1 MSATDAVEKFSDE
14 WLIFEG
20 VKSFCEGFIKGLEL
34 PPRQTISEWA
44 DANRILSSEGSS
56 EPGQWNTARAE
67 YQRGIMDAIS
77 DINCTEVTIV
87 ASAQVGKTEI
97 INNTVGYY
105 IDKDPC
111 PILLLNPTKEVAESW
126 SNDRL
131 KPMLRDTPCLQGKV
145 SESKDSGNT
154 VLHKSFPGGHITMVG
169 ANSASGLASR
179 PIRVVLLDE
188 IDRYP
193 LSAGKEGDPIK
204 LAIKRT
210 TTFWNKK
217 IVKCSTPTIAGVSKI
232 DASFRLSDMRFF
244 MVPCPHCGKFQK
256 LEWANVRWET
266 IEDGDGKK
274 VAQNTVYVCPHC
286 GCCWDDVER
295 WHAISLG
302 HWEATKPFRGHAGFC
317 LWEGYS
323 SWVKLEDIAQN
334 FLDAKDDPEALKTF
348 INTSLG
354 QVWED
359 KGERVDETK
368 LINRREDYTGAPPE
382 VVVITA
388 GVDVQ
393 DDRLEVERIGW
404 TVNNQSYGL
413 GKVVLLG
420 DPGAPRI
427 WEELDELLQTPIP
440 HALTGEMEIS
450 ACCVDS
456 GYLTQ
461 VVGKFCQE
469 RWNRRVWAIKG
480 MPGEGR
486 PIMKRAPG
494 RIKKLNLEFFLVGT
508 DTVKDVV
515 YSRLKIE
522 DPAAPGFCHFNLSY
536 DENHFMQLTAE
547 EAKTSYVKGRKLRHY
562 ALRPGRKRNE
572 ALDIFGYSLA
582 ALEGLKLSGLNLRRR
597 WEKMLARQEYAEKVR
612 EMVMKDPAIDPE
624 SLPKP
629 QILRPK
635 KRRRVVGRFA

>member
-1 MSATDAVEKFSDE
+1 MSVTDVAEKYSDE
-14 WLIFEG
+14 WLILEG
-20 VKSFCEGFIKGLEL
+20 VRTFCEGFLKGLEL

-44 DANRILSSEGSS
+44 DANRKLSSESS
-56 EPGQWNTARAE
+56 AEPGDWNTSRAE

-77 DINCTEVTIV
+77 DINCVEITIV
-87 ASAQVGKTEI
+87 ASSQVGKTEM
-97 INNTVGYY
+97 INNAVGYY

-111 PILLLNPTKEVAESW
+111 PILLLQPNIDVAKSW
-126 SNDRL
+126 STDRL
-131 KPMLRDTPCLQGKV
+131 SPMLRDTPCLQGKV

-154 VLHKSFPGGHITMVG
+154 VLHKSFPGGHITMAG
-169 ANSASGLASR
+169 ANSAASLASR

-193 LSAGKEGDPIK
+193 LSAGKEGDPVK
-204 LAIKRT
+204 LAVKRT
-210 TTFWNKK
+210 TTFWNRK
-217 IVKCSTPTIAGVSKI
+217 IVKCSTPTIAGMSKI
-232 DASFRLSDMRFF
+232 DLSFKQSDMRFF
-244 MVPCPHCGKFQK
+244 MVPCPHCEEFQK
-256 LEWANVRWET
+256 IEWANVQWQKDEAGQGIAKT
-266 IEDGDGKK
+266 
-274 VAQNTVYVCPHC
+274 AVYVCPHC
-286 GCCWDDVER
+286 GSCWNDVER
-295 WHAISLG
+295 WHSINRG
-302 HWEATKPFRGHAGFC
+302 YWKATKIFRGHAGFS

-323 SWVKLEDIAQN
+323 PWVKLEDIVQN

-354 QVWED
+354 QTWED

-368 LINRREDYTGAPPE
+368 LVDRREDYKIAPSE

-393 DDRLEVERIGW
+393 DDRLEIDRIGW
-404 TVNNQSYGL
+404 TSNNQSYGL
-413 GKVVLLG
+413 GKIVLLG
-420 DPGAPRI
+420 DPAATRI
-427 WEELDELLQTPIP
+427 WEELDDLLLTPIQ
-440 HALTGEMEIS
+440 HTLVGEMNIS

-486 PIMKRAPG
+486 PIFKRAPG
-494 RIKKLNLEFFLVGT
+494 KIKKLNLEFFLVGT

-515 YSRLKIE
+515 YSRLKID
-522 DPAAPGFCHFNLSY
+522 DPTSPGYCHFNLSY
-536 DENHFMQLTAE
+536 DESHFLQLTAE
-547 EAKTSYVKGRKLRHY
+547 EAKTSYVKGRRLRYY

-582 ALEGLKLSGLNLRRR
+582 ALEGLKLSGLNLRKQ
-597 WEKMLARQEYAEKVR
+597 WEKILARQEYSEKIR
-612 EMVMKDPAIDPE
+612 EIVQENPNANINDI
-624 SLPKP
+624 PKP
-629 QILRPK
+629 QILRTK
-635 KRRRVVGRFA
+635 KRRRVVGRFS

>member
-1 MSATDAVEKFSDE
+1 MSATDAVEKYSDD
-14 WLIFEG
+14 WLKLEG
-20 VKSFCEGFIKGLEL
+20 IKTFCEGFLKGLEL
-34 PPRQTISEWA
+34 PPKQTISEWA
-44 DANRILSSEGSS
+44 DANRKLSSESS
-56 EPGQWNTARAE
+56 AEPGDWNTSRAE

-87 ASAQVGKTEI
+87 ASSQVGKTEM
-97 INNTVGYY
+97 INNAVGYY

-111 PILLLNPTKEVAESW
+111 PILLLQPNLDVAKSW
-126 SNDRL
+126 STDRL
-131 KPMLRDTPCLQGKV
+131 APMLRDTPCLQGKV
-145 SESKDSGNT
+145 SDSKDSGNT
-154 VLHKSFPGGHITMVG
+154 VLHKSFPGGHITMAG
-169 ANSASGLASR
+169 ANSAASLASR
-179 PIRVVLLDE
+179 PIRVVMLDE

-193 LSAGKEGDPIK
+193 LSAGKEGDPVK

-210 TTFWNKK
+210 TTFWNRK
-217 IVKCSTPTIAGVSKI
+217 IVKCSTPTIAGMSKI
-232 DASFRLSDMRFF
+232 DLSFGQSDMRFF
-244 MVPCPHCGKFQK
+244 MVPCPHCGKFQR
-256 LEWANVRWET
+256 LEWANVKWE
-266 IEDGDGKK
+266 KK
-274 VAQNTVYVCPHC
+274 DTVEESAKTAAYACTHC
-286 GCCWDDVER
+286 GTLWNDVER

-302 HWEATKPFRGHAGFC
+302 HWEATKPFHGHAGFS

-323 SWVKLEDIAQN
+323 PWVRLEEIVQN
-334 FLDAKDDPEALKTF
+334 FLEAKDDPEALKTF

-359 KGERVDETK
+359 KGERVEDDK
-368 LINRREDYTGAPPE
+368 LLARREVYENAPPE

-420 DPGAPRI
+420 DPAAARI
-427 WEELDELLQTPIP
+427 WEELDELLQTPIK
-440 HALTGEMEIS
+440 HDLVGEMQIS
-450 ACCVDS
+450 ACCIDS

-461 VVGKFCQE
+461 QVGKFCQE
-469 RWNRRVWAIKG
+469 RWSRRVWAIKG

-486 PIMKRAPG
+486 PILKRAPG
-494 RIKKLNLEFFLVGT
+494 KIKKLNLEFFLVGV

-515 YSRLKIE
+515 YSRLKID
-522 DPAAPGFCHFNLSY
+522 DPQAAGYCHFNMSY
-536 DENHFMQLTAE
+536 DDNHFKQLTAE
-547 EAKTSYVKGRKLRHY
+547 EAKTSYVKGRKIRYY

-612 EMVMKDPAIDPE
+612 EMIMKDPAVDPE
-624 SLPKP
+624 TLPKP
-629 QILRPK
+629 QALRPK
-635 KRRRVVGRFA
+635 KRRRIVGRFA

>member
-1 MSATDAVEKFSDE
+1 MSATDAVEKYSDD
-14 WLIFEG
+14 WLKLEG
-20 VKSFCEGFIKGLEL
+20 IKTFCEGFLKGLEL
-34 PPRQTISEWA
+34 PPKQTISEWA
-44 DANRILSSEGSS
+44 DANRKLSSESS
-56 EPGQWNTARAE
+56 AEPGDWNTSRAE

-87 ASAQVGKTEI
+87 ASSQVGKTEM
-97 INNTVGYY
+97 INNAVGYY

-111 PILLLNPTKEVAESW
+111 PILLLQPNLDVAKSW
-126 SNDRL
+126 STDRL
-131 KPMLRDTPCLQGKV
+131 APMLRDTPCLQGKV
-145 SESKDSGNT
+145 SDSKDSGNT
-154 VLHKSFPGGHITMVG
+154 VLHKSFPGGHITMAG
-169 ANSASGLASR
+169 ANSAASLASR
-179 PIRVVLLDE
+179 PIRVVMLDE

-193 LSAGKEGDPIK
+193 LSAGKEGDPVK

-210 TTFWNKK
+210 TTFWNRK
-217 IVKCSTPTIAGVSKI
+217 IVKCSTPTIAGMSKI
-232 DASFRLSDMRFF
+232 DAAFNLSDMRFF
-244 MVPCPHCGKFQK
+244 MVPCPHCGKFQR
-256 LEWANVRWET
+256 LEWANVKWDKKDTVEET
-266 IEDGDGKK
+266 AKT
-274 VAQNTVYVCPHC
+274 AAYACQHC
-286 GCCWDDVER
+286 GTLWNDVER

-302 HWEATKPFRGHAGFC
+302 HWEATRPFHGHAGFS

-323 SWVKLEDIAQN
+323 PWVRLEEIVQN
-334 FLDAKDDPEALKTF
+334 FLEAKGDPEALKTF

-359 KGERVDETK
+359 KGERVEDDK
-368 LINRREDYTGAPPE
+368 LMARREVYENAPPE

-404 TVNNQSYGL
+404 TVNNQSYGI

-420 DPGAPRI
+420 DPTAARI
-427 WEELDELLQTPIP
+427 WEELDELLQTPIK
-440 HALTGEMEIS
+440 HDLVGEMQIS
-450 ACCVDS
+450 ACCIDS

-461 VVGKFCQE
+461 QVGKFCQE

-486 PIMKRAPG
+486 PILKRAPG
-494 RIKKLNLEFFLVGT
+494 KIKRLNLEFFLVGV

-515 YSRLKIE
+515 YSRLKID
-522 DPAAPGFCHFNLSY
+522 DPQAAGYCHFNMSY
-536 DENHFMQLTAE
+536 DDNHFKQLTAE
-547 EAKTSYVKGRKLRHY
+547 EAKTSYVKGRKIRY
-562 ALRPGRKRNE
+562 YTLRPGRKRNE

-612 EMVMKDPAIDPE
+612 EMIMKDPAADPE
-624 SLPKP
+624 TLPKP
-629 QILRPK
+629 QALRSK
-635 KRRRVVGRFA
+635 QRRRIVGRFA

>member
-1 MSATDAVEKFSDE
+1 MSATGAVEKFSDE
-14 WLIFEG
+14 WLILEG
-20 VKSFCEGFIKGLEL
+20 IKTFCEGFLKGLEL

-44 DANRILSSEGSS
+44 DANRKLSSESS
-56 EPGQWNTARAE
+56 AEPGDWNTSRAE

-77 DINCTEVTIV
+77 DINCTEVTII
-87 ASAQVGKTEI
+87 ASSQVGKTEM
-97 INNTVGYY
+97 INNAVGFY

-111 PILLLNPTKEVAESW
+111 PILLLQPNLDVAKSW
-126 SNDRL
+126 STDRL
-131 KPMLRDTPCLQGKV
+131 APMLRDTPCLQGKV
-145 SESKDSGNT
+145 SDSKDSGNT
-154 VLHKSFPGGHITMVG
+154 VLHKSFPGGHITMAG
-169 ANSASGLASR
+169 ANSAASLASR

-193 LSAGKEGDPIK
+193 ISAGKEGDPVK

-210 TTFWNKK
+210 TTFWNRK
-217 IVKCSTPTIAGVSKI
+217 IVKCSTPTIAGMSKI
-232 DASFRLSDMRFF
+232 DQSFNQSDMRFF
-244 MVPCPHCGKFQK
+244 MVPCPHCGKEQR
-256 LEWANVRWET
+256 LEWANVKWDKKDSIEET
-266 IEDGDGKK
+266 AKT
-274 VAQNTVYVCPHC
+274 AAYVCPHC
-286 GCCWDDVER
+286 GSLWNDVER

-302 HWEATKPFRGHAGFC
+302 HWEATKPFHGHAGFS

-323 SWVKLEDIAQN
+323 PWVKLEEIVQN
-334 FLDAKDDPEALKTF
+334 FLEAKDDPEALKTF

-359 KGERVDETK
+359 KGERIEDDK
-368 LINRREDYTGAPPE
+368 LLARRETYTSAPPE

-404 TVNNQSYGL
+404 TANNQSYGM

-420 DPGAPRI
+420 DPTASRI
-427 WEELDELLQTPIP
+427 WEELDELLQTPIN
-440 HALTGEMEIS
+440 HDLVGEMQIS
-450 ACCVDS
+450 ACCIDS

-461 VVGKFCQE
+461 QVGKFCQE

-486 PIMKRAPG
+486 PILKRAPG
-494 RIKKLNLEFFLVGT
+494 KIKKLNLEFFLVGV

-515 YSRLKIE
+515 YSRLKID
-522 DPAAPGFCHFNLSY
+522 DPQAAGYCHFNMSY
-536 DENHFMQLTAE
+536 DDNHFKQLTAE
-547 EAKTSYVKGRKLRHY
+547 EAKTSYIKGRKIRYY

-597 WEKMLARQEYAEKVR
+597 WEKMLARQEYAETVR
-612 EMVMKDPAIDPE
+612 EIITKNPDASIE
-624 SLPKP
+624 NIPKP
-629 QILRPK
+629 SVLRPR
-635 KRRRVVGRFA
+635 KRRRVVGRFG